1 MYFLITMQRSKLI
14 HMIFLPIQETLTFDD
29 VIIHIK
35 SVLNKGQNHYYYNTF
50 LEKCYYELDEI

>member
-1 MYFLITMQRSKLI
+1 MQRSKLI

-35 SVLNKGQNHYYYNTF
+35 SVLNKGQNHYYCNTF